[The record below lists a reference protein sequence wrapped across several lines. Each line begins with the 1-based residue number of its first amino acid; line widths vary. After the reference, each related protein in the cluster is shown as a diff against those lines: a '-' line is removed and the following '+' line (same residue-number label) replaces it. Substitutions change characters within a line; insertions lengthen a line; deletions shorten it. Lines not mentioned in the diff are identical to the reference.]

1 MSRPTLS
8 EMDATYI
15 AMVKKARENW
25 PPSSLDIYAIREQE
39 FLIDSERSQQGLPL
53 RFHTAEQ
60 LAILLEPDRENQT
73 DEGHFYARSALLE
86 RHCLGTS
93 AAESLRYRFERP
105 HEMSMDPHSDELNT
119 VASLWSA
126 PPAIRGPPALL
137 RAASGDQVA
146 TGLTSGLG
154 AVPAHARAAGAGP
167 APEPAPEPS
176 AKRVTVEGRTTLTV
190 DGLIAELQALRDK
203 VGGAAPVWRDL
214 TDGSELFLCAH
225 TIDKAERDLSGGVVL
240 V

>member
-1 MSRPTLS
+1 MHTSLCLLPHATMSRPTLD

-39 FLIDSERSQQGLPL
+39 FLIDCEREKMGLFL

-60 LAILLEPDRENQT
+60 LDILKEPDRENQT

-105 HEMSMDPHSDELNT
+105 HEMSMDPHSDELNV

-126 PPAIRGPPALL
+126 PPALRGPPALL

-154 AVPAHARAAGAGP
+154 AAPA
-167 APEPAPEPS
+167 EEEEEEQEE
-176 AKRVTVEGRTTLTV
+176 TVKSHGRTTITL
-190 DGLIAELQALRDK
+190 GALIKQLQDLQK
-203 VGGAAPVWRDL
+203 TLGKNAPVWHVEFGGI
-214 TDGSELFLCAH
+214 TDTRG
-225 TIDKAERDLSGGVVL
+225 AEEWEGGVAIE
-240 V
+240 